1 MMAARLNCDI
11 FCLFFEKICD
21 CNHFNAMFCVN
32 KILFFFNN
40 MSGLICTKQQLL
52 KTAIN
57 NLQTENSYI
66 FYKSVKNRFSSK
78 HDSKAVK
85 KTFVK
90 RNLLLLNIGGAF

>member
-1 MMAARLNCDI
+1 
-11 FCLFFEKICD
+11 
-21 CNHFNAMFCVN
+21 
-32 KILFFFNN
+32 

-85 KTFVK
+85 KKNICKKKFTFAQHWCCF
-90 RNLLLLNIGGAF
+90 LTSG